1 MSNCP
6 ACVAELSVVRIR
18 FRRFTCFG
26 CSLRAF
32 PVSNSAA
39 SALCRKL
46 FSIRVER
53 NPFGYVPQPIWL
65 RARMTLKGRRASC
78 PRRLGR
84 LDKQPYGQ
92 TAGALRERTSRARV
106 QCCAASQAARAPG
119 ALTLVRRR
127 QTRTTIARGGAA
139 LSGPSRPPPDWA
151 KPPSQPPPELP
162 ELRRRRAR
170 RPPPARPRHPR
181 CSAAADP

>member
-1 MSNCP
+1 MTVLEP
-6 ACVAELSVVRIR
+6 ERHAIVPIHPYRE
-18 FRRFTCFG
+18 
-26 CSLRAF
+26 
-32 PVSNSAA
+32 SAA
-39 SALCRKL
+39 PQ
-46 FSIRVER
+46 RVEPHPR
-53 NPFGYVPQPIWL
+53 HVQLSSMRRRIERGEDQIQTLHMPQPIWL

-139 LSGPSRPPPDWA
+139 LSSPSRPPPDWA

-170 RPPPARPRHPR
+170 RPPPARPRHLR

>member
-1 MSNCP
+1 MGNFP
-6 ACVAELSVVRIR
+6 ARPVETDPTWLP
-18 FRRFTCFG
+18 
-26 CSLRAF
+26 SLRFGATDC
-32 PVSNSAA
+32 AA
-39 SALCRKL
+39 SVQECQDGRLRRSGVLPQCSKTGYP
-46 FSIRVER
+46 ER
-53 NPFGYVPQPIWL
+53 ISH
-65 RARMTLKGRRASC
+65 TLKGRRASC

-106 QCCAASQAARAPG
+106 RCCAASQAARAPG

-151 KPPSQPPPELP
+151 KPPPQPPPELP